1 MISNSSMTREELRDY
16 DARAIA
22 GGIPGIVLMESAG
35 RGATD
40 LLVQQ
45 GITGSVGIVVGR
57 GNNGGDGFVIARHL
71 IDRGFQA
78 HLELLFEPNSLRGD
92 ALLAYQGAS
101 YLHVPMMSFDPPRS
115 AERLTECEWIVDAIL
130 GTGAVGSPRPPVDEA
145 IRIINHLGKKVL
157 AVDLPSGLDAN
168 TGQANDPTVRAT
180 LTATFV
186 APKRGFDAPTSI
198 EWTGPVH
205 VVRIGAGSPQ
215 QASSLTK

>member
-1 MISNSSMTREELRDY
+1 LISIASMTREELRDY

-45 GITGSVGIVVGR
+45 GITGSVGVVVGR

-71 IDRGFQA
+71 VDRGYRA
-78 HLELLFEPNSLRGD
+78 HIELLFEPKALRGD

-101 YLHVPMMSFDPPRS
+101 YLDVPIKSFDPVRS
-115 AERLTECEWIVDAIL
+115 AERLAECEWIVDAIL
-130 GTGAVGSPRPPVDEA
+130 GTGAVGDPKPPVDEA
-145 IRIINHLGKKVL
+145 IRIINRTGKKIL

-168 TGQANDPTVRAT
+168 TGWANEPTVRAT
-180 LTATFV
+180 WTASFV
-186 APKRGFDAPTSI
+186 APKRGFETATSTT
-198 EWTGPVH
+198 WTGPVH
-205 VVRIGAGSPQ
+205 VVSIGAGPPRHDR
-215 QASSLTK
+215 LVT